1 MKGTIDMDTQAIL
14 KAVDKLDVNDDN
26 HWTTDGLPKMEV
38 MQNLSGI
45 KELTRAQ
52 MNEMVPN
59 LSREAM
65 KAAQGGGAPLQPPAP
80 KVVPDAEPAE
90 DPTFGKTPR
99 GDLGRGGRAR
109 AGEAAPR
116 PSQAS
121 DILDEIRKLQTAYD
135 ETLRG
140 RSTRCRSRSTSAPRS
155 GTNSNAIRAYIEASN
170 AERHERATGAAPID
184 KALGGRPRKYPAK
197 FKVGG

>member
-1 MKGTIDMDTQAIL
+1 MDTQAIL

-65 KAAQGGGAPLQPPAP
+65 KTAQGGGAPLQPPAP

-90 DPTFGKTPR
+90 DPTFGKTPEEISAEVDELEQEKQHLSR
-99 GDLGRGGRAR
+99 
-109 AGEAAPR
+109 
-116 PSQAS
+116 QAS
-121 DILDEIRKLQTAYD
+121 DILDEIRKLQTEYD
-135 ETLRG
+135 ETIRAHDEVQKKINE
-140 RSTRCRSRSTSAPRS
+140 RTPM
-155 GTNSNAIRAYIEASN
+155 GTNSNAIRAYIEKSN
-170 AERHERATGAAPID
+170 AERHERVTGAAPID

>member
-1 MKGTIDMDTQAIL
+1 MDTQAIL

-38 MQNLSGI
+38 MQNLSGV

-52 MNEMVPN
+52 MNEAVPN
-59 LSREAM
+59 LSRDAM
-65 KAAQGGGAPLQPPAP
+65 KAAQGGGAPLQPPKP

-90 DPTFGKTPR
+90 DPTFGKTP
-99 GDLGRGGRAR
+99 A
-109 AGEAAPR
+109 EVAAEVDELEQEKQHLAK
-116 PSQAS
+116 QAS

-135 ETLRG
+135 ETLREVDEVQKQINE
-140 RSTRCRSRSTSAPRS
+140 RTPS